1 MVDLIDLE
9 RTLFRF
15 LSKSARKGD
24 LAERAAALARFGP
37 DAGGVDLDATAAA
50 MQTRIESIYTDAP
63 PLSLLLSAAN
73 ADQLAAIRSYDWV
86 PVGIYV
92 FGLPATKTRS
102 GTAESAAHRKL
113 KEWVAANP
121 ERVGAP
127 GGAWAVTERWFPSGD
142 ESDVAFLTENEA
154 LVVEVR
160 PSGAH
165 EHELRQAVFAL
176 VKFRAVIEAES
187 SLMGIDD
194 SVRVMLVT
202 PDGVSDAVAELAKRL
217 SVEVLVDGPD

>member
-1 MVDLIDLE
+1 MESIDRE
-9 RTLFRF
+9 RGLFRF
-15 LSKSARKGD
+15 LSKSARKGE
-24 LAERAAALARFGP
+24 LADREGALARFGP
-37 DAGGVDLDATAAA
+37 DAGEVDLDTTAAA
-50 MQTRIESIYTDAP
+50 MQARIESVYEDAP
-63 PLSLLLSAAN
+63 PLSLLLRN
-73 ADQLAAIRSYDWV
+73 ADAEQLAAIRAYDWV

-102 GTAESAAHRKL
+102 GTAESTAHRNL
-113 KEWVAANP
+113 KEWVAAHP

-127 GGAWAVTERWFPSGD
+127 SGAWAITERWFPSGD
-142 ESDVAFLTENEA
+142 ESDVAFLTENQA

-160 PSGAH
+160 PAGAH
-165 EHELRQAVFAL
+165 EHELRQTVFAL

-187 SLMGIDD
+187 LVMGIED

-202 PDGVSDAVAELAKRL
+202 PEVVPEAVVDLAERL

>member
-1 MVDLIDLE
+1 MESIDQE
-9 RTLFRF
+9 RALFRF
-15 LSKSARKGD
+15 LSKSARKGE
-24 LAERAAALARFGP
+24 LAERNGALARFGP
-37 DAGGVDLDATAAA
+37 DAGEVGLDTVATA
-50 MQTRIESIYTDAP
+50 MQARIESIYEDAP
-63 PLSLLLSAAN
+63 PLSLLLTDAN
-73 ADQLAAIRSYDWV
+73 AEQLASIRAYDWV

-102 GTAESAAHRKL
+102 GTAESTAHRNL

-127 GGAWAVTERWFPSGD
+127 SRAWAITERWFPSGD

-187 SLMGIDD
+187 LLMGIED

-202 PDGVSDAVAELAKRL
+202 PDAVSETVTALAEQL
-217 SVEVLVDGPD
+217 SVEVLIAGPH